1 MPCRENQVQD
11 LSDNVEG
18 QEGLL
23 SDKDIGSIVQKTIP
37 IAPPMPED
45 LYHLFSNED
54 EVEDS
59 GLPEIYSNENKLPSG
74 QLCRLD
80 TSVTVDEETE
90 GTTDQVNLKNVLERN
105 ISC

>member
-1 MPCRENQVQD
+1 MLCRENQGQD
-11 LSDNVEG
+11 LTDNVER

-23 SDKDIGSIVQKTIP
+23 SDKDIGSIVQKTSP
-37 IAPPMPED
+37 IAPLMPED
-45 LYHLFSNED
+45 LYHIFSKED

-59 GLPEIYSNENKLPSG
+59 GLPEIYSKENKLPSG
-74 QLCRLD
+74 QMCRLD

-90 GTTDQVNLKNVLERN
+90 GTTDQVNLKNVLERK